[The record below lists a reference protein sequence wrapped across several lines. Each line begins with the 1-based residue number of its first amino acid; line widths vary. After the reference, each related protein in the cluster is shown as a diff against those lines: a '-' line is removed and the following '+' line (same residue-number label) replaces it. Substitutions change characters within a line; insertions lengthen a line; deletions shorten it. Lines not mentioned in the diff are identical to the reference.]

1 MHNIYVEKLKM
12 FPCWKSL
19 SMNWRFLIISQE
31 DNEID
36 EMLRSQ
42 EDPPSLNNIKLVSTA
57 NLNKEMIYFPVI
69 QQNICAYI
77 KNLIHWVVQGLSSK

>member
-1 MHNIYVEKLKM
+1 MIHISLSITSNLKNEHQCIHSVLLHNIYVEKLKM
-12 FPCWKSL
+12 FPFWKSL

-42 EDPPSLNNIKLVSTA
+42 EASLTNIKLVSTA
-57 NLNKEMIYFPVI
+57 NLNK
-69 QQNICAYI
+69 
-77 KNLIHWVVQGLSSK
+77 